1 MTWTPLNG
9 KGKILMTQA
18 TEKADQAR
26 VKADEAEAAHRKA
39 HKVWADA
46 FYDPIYLAAA
56 GRVMAAEKDLRV
68 TKAVADDANQ
78 ALSKALDE
86 VWYAPT
92 T

>member
-1 MTWTPLNG
+1 
-9 KGKILMTQA
+9 
-18 TEKADQAR
+18 
-26 VKADEAEAAHRKA
+26 
-39 HKVWADA
+39 
-46 FYDPIYLAAA
+46 
-56 GRVMAAEKDLRV
+56 MAAEKDLRV